1 LHRQSE
7 LPDFPDSCYRK
18 VFENSPDAF
27 ILINAQT
34 GKIMKA
40 NPAVET
46 LLGYD
51 PDDLVNQEFTML
63 IPPMT
68 ENSAKEALEEIRMF
82 GGVLVQ
88 EFFCADGSRT
98 ILDMTLAII
107 PWDERDIILAAF
119 RDAKDRIRAEAERE
133 RLICELQEALDN
145 IRTLKGLI
153 PICVS
158 CKKIRN
164 DGGYW
169 ERVEDYIREHSNVEF
184 THGICPDCSR
194 KLYPQQ
200 AQGEKNSSEDDPVQS
215 EPDT

>member
-1 LHRQSE
+1 M
-7 LPDFPDSCYRK
+7 
-18 VFENSPDAF
+18 
-27 ILINAQT
+27 II
-34 GKIMKA
+34 KA
-40 NPAVET
+40 NPAVKT

-51 PDDLVNQEFTML
+51 SEDLLGQDFTML

-68 ENSAKEALEEIRMF
+68 ETSTKEALEEIRMF

-88 EFFCADGSRT
+88 EFFCADGSKI

-107 PWDERDIILAAF
+107 PWGKKDIILASF
-119 RDAKDRIRAEAERE
+119 RDATDRIRAEAERE
-133 RLICELQEALDN
+133 RLIFELQEALDR

-169 ERVEDYIREHSNVEF
+169 ERVEDYIREHSDVEF
-184 THGICPDCSR
+184 SHGICPDCAR

-200 AQGEKNSSEDDPVQS
+200 AQGEGRTDQDCPSEEGNDG
-215 EPDT
+215 